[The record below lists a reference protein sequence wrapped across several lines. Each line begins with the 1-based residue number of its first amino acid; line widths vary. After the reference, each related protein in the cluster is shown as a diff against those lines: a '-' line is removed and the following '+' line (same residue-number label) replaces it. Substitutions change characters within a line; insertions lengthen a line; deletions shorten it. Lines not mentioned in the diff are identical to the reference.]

1 MEVPTIVES
10 EDEWRKQLGP
20 TAFGVTRRAG
30 TEIACT
36 GAYWNFQD
44 KGLFRCV
51 GCDTAL
57 FSSKMKF
64 DFGTGWPS
72 FWAACQVDA
81 VSQIQAYAGFRSA
94 VVIMPARIRSTIAL
108 CF

>member
-1 MEVPTIVES
+1 MHRSLLEFPRQRTIS
-10 EDEWRKQLGP
+10 L
-20 TAFGVTRRAG
+20 RRL
-30 TEIACT
+30 
-36 GAYWNFQD
+36 Y
-44 KGLFRCV
+44 
-51 GCDTAL
+51 TAL
-57 FSSKMKF
+57 FSSKTKF

-94 VVIMPARIRSTIAL
+94 VVIMPARTRSTIAL